1 MTMGLLSAAARVVH
15 KYLKALDKNP
25 ALGQVRDEIFR
36 DQYRSKYGEIRRVQ
50 RLLETGE
57 WKEGMAVNLATPRQ
71 VYLHTEGRIMFRE
84 ERTYPSV
91 DLLKFKDGFPPYDGQ
106 GWDDALPEQHWRLL
120 EWASAER
127 EANWDAKFLVALE
140 KEGKWLCIEF
150 PFHRPSWN
158 APRMEMRMLQSYAK
172 KEGYPVSQFKTEFL
186 EERREPH
193 PDIRQRSWV
202 IPADKTRRVEEYLL
216 YLVLCATKQRN
227 FPITSEEHRQSISCI
242 ASVLRKQKR
251 LRWVDDIEEL
261 ANATYDKLFEFYDFP
276 NSVYSLRGYI
286 RKIAF
291 AIAQEKIK
299 QQATWVPSEP
309 FYDENLGFK
318 VYPVVWIS
326 EQLDIHKTTVYR
338 WEKKYDLLD
347 VNDVYCF
354 SETHWHEIQYHHN
367 EKKKLQALTEYL
379 IHKEGKTPAA
389 AKKYIQRKR
398 DRGDSFQDILTHLG
412 LNMET

>member
-15 KYLKALDKNP
+15 QYLRALDKNLD
-25 ALGQVRDEIFR
+25 LGQVRDEIFR
-36 DQYRSKYGEIRRVQ
+36 DQYRSKYGEIRWVQ
-50 RLLETGE
+50 RLLETGG

-120 EWASAER
+120 EWASADR

-150 PFHRPSWN
+150 PFNRPSWN
-158 APRMEMRMLQSYAK
+158 APRIEMGMLQSYAK
-172 KEGYPVSQFKTEFL
+172 KDGYPVSQFKTEFL
-186 EERREPH
+186 QERREPH

-202 IPADKTRRVEEYLL
+202 ILADQTTQVEEYLL
-216 YLVLCATKQRN
+216 CLVLFATRQRD

-242 ASVLRKQKR
+242 ASVLWKHKK
-251 LRWVDDIEEL
+251 LGWVDDMEDL
-261 ANATYDKLFEFYDFP
+261 AHATFDKLFKSYDFP

-291 AIAQEKIK
+291 AIKQEKIK
-299 QQATWVPSEP
+299 QQATWMPSEP